1 MPEVIAEAE
10 YLYDL
15 IKDYDLSYPVVFDME
30 QADESDRI
38 NTLSRGQKTMLAAA
52 FVQAMRR
59 HGFQVTIYGS
69 QNWLQQD
76 ISMAVLQDEA
86 DFWLAAYDVEF
97 PRFAYAYSCWQY
109 SHTGTIDG
117 ISTLVDLDVMFVR
130 K

>member
-1 MPEVIAEAE
+1 
-10 YLYDL
+10 
-15 IKDYDLSYPVVFDME
+15 ME

-59 HGFQVTIYGS
+59 HGCQVTIYGS